1 MSAAEL
7 VADPVAEVAAQAR
20 KAHSRIPAPRDLYGA
35 QRKSSMRVNLANDLD
50 LNQLARDIN
59 AAVKPWRATPLVP
72 GATSSGA
79 ITAVNYPGDRR
90 QSVGEWPAA
99 DDATGERALG
109 NAVAAQPE
117 WDRLPAASRA
127 ANNGEE
133 WGGERGWREVG
144 ES

>member
-1 MSAAEL
+1 MLLIL
-7 VADPVAEVAAQAR
+7 VLFFFSSRRRHTRCALVTGVQTCALPISQAR

-35 QRKSSMRVNLANDLD
+35 QRKNSMGVNLANDLD

-90 QSVGEWPAA
+90 QSVGEWQAA
-99 DDATGERALG
+99 DAATVERALG
-109 NAVAAQPE
+109 NAE
-117 WDRLPAASRA
+117 IGRA
-127 ANNGEE
+127 P
-133 WGGERGWREVG
+133 V
-144 ES
+144 